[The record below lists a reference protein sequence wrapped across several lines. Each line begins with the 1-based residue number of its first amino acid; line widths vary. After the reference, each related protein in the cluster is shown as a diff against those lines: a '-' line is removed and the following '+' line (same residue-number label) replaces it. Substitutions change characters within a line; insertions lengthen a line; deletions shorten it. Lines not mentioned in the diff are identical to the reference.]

1 MTLENRKKKN
11 YTHTQN
17 NNIKKFVYRTHLTSY
32 SHHKQS
38 TTDLYNKGM
47 GICLRY

>member
-1 MTLENRKKKN
+1 MTLENRKKINTKKKK
-11 YTHTQN
+11 
-17 NNIKKFVYRTHLTSY
+17 IKKFVYRTHLTPY
-32 SHHKQS
+32 SHQKQS